1 MGGAS
6 LSLRLIVTFSQISNS
21 AQNSSFVTDQ
31 AWKWNIENFGKFRAA
46 NQGHIISDIKLRI
59 IFNCHPPHHYKIFL
73 TNKLWAGTWAECVTE
88 WTWNMTALS
97 YIISQI
103 TDTYIPNII
112 SQITNTFRTN
122 IMSQITDTYIP
133 TKISQITDIQ
143 IPTITSQSTHTYHHP
158 TNGSHVHSTSIWK
171 NIADAE
177 VCLGKGGKQ
186 NTVFTSFREDLR

>member
-1 MGGAS
+1 MVGGGPS
-6 LSLRLIVTFSQISNS
+6 LSLRFIVTFSQISNS
-21 AQNSSFVTDQ
+21 AQNSSFVTYH

-46 NQGHIISDIKLRI
+46 NQGHTISDIKLRTI
-59 IFNCHPPHHYKIFL
+59 LNCHQPHNYKRFL

-112 SQITNTFRTN
+112 SQITDSYKPN

-133 TKISQITDIQ
+133 TMISQITDIS
-143 IPTITSQSTHTYHHP
+143 PH
-158 TNGSHVHSTSIWK
+158 N
-171 NIADAE
+171 
-177 VCLGKGGKQ
+177 
-186 NTVFTSFREDLR
+186 

>member
-1 MGGAS
+1 MTKNKLEVTKISLKYICYQHFEQLKTAILVGGAS
-6 LSLRLIVTFSQISNS
+6 LSQRLIVTFSQISNS

-112 SQITNTFRTN
+112 
-122 IMSQITDTYIP
+122 
-133 TKISQITDIQ
+133 
-143 IPTITSQSTHTYHHP
+143 
-158 TNGSHVHSTSIWK
+158 
-171 NIADAE
+171 
-177 VCLGKGGKQ
+177 L
-186 NTVFTSFREDLR
+186 